1 MNVSNQRI
9 RRGIG
14 AVRRDDSI
22 FMEIIK
28 RGFLTGERAL
38 FQGKDLR
45 IEETIFDDGE
55 SPLKHSS
62 NIELIHSSFKW
73 KYPLW
78 YSSDIQLKECVL
90 YEMARAGIWYTS
102 GISMENVV
110 IEAPKSF
117 RRSSGISLKNV
128 NFYNAQ
134 ETLWSCRDIE
144 MEKVTARGDYFA
156 MNSRNIKISDLE
168 LVGNYGFDGCENLE
182 IQGSRLITKDAF
194 WNCNN
199 VTVKD
204 SYICG
209 EYFGWN
215 SENIVLE
222 NCTIESLQGLCYIR
236 GLKMINCKLI
246 NTTLSFE
253 YSEVDA
259 EIEGHIDSVKNPSS
273 GRIHAGSIGELI
285 MEEDRVDTAATTIE
299 TEE

>member
-1 MNVSNQRI
+1 
-9 RRGIG
+9 
-14 AVRRDDSI
+14 
-22 FMEIIK
+22 MEIIK
-28 RGFLTGERAL
+28 RGFLEGERAL

-45 IEETIFDDGE
+45 IEETVFDNGE

-62 NIELIHSSFKW
+62 NIELYHSSFRW

-78 YSSDIQLKECVL
+78 YSSHIRLTDCVL
-90 YEMARAGIWYTS
+90 TDTARAGIWYTS
-102 GISMENVV
+102 DLSMENVM
-110 IEAPKSF
+110 IEAPKTF
-117 RRSSGISLKNV
+117 RRSSNITLKNV
-128 NFYNAQ
+128 NFYHAQ
-134 ETLWSCRDIE
+134 ETMWSCSNIR
-144 MEKVTARGDYFA
+144 MEKAIVCGDYFA
-156 MNSRNIKISDLE
+156 MNSRNMKLQDLE
-168 LVGNYGFDGCENLE
+168 LSGNYGFDGCENIE
-182 IQGSRLITKDAF
+182 ILNSRLLTKDAF

-199 VTVKD
+199 VTVRD

-209 EYFGWN
+209 EYIGWN
-215 SENIVLE
+215 SENITFE
-222 NCTIESLQGLCYIR
+222 NCTIESLQGLCYIS

-285 MEEDRVDTAATTIE
+285 MEEDRVDITATKIE